1 MLQDCRTNSGVGNPA
16 SKARGPDEIAFNPQG
31 RAGLSKARRG
41 TTRIPLYGPRPQSV
55 LTLEARGMSSMLYD
69 LHTDL
74 PLCRAMHEVGWP
86 AGRLGSTE
94 QEQGAEMEFIK
105 LV

>member
-1 MLQDCRTNSGVGNPA
+1 
-16 SKARGPDEIAFNPQG
+16 
-31 RAGLSKARRG
+31 
-41 TTRIPLYGPRPQSV
+41 
-55 LTLEARGMSSMLYD
+55 MSSMLYD